1 VTRSE
6 IALLLGAAAARDR
19 RTVGE
24 TDVLAWHE
32 DLGDLDFADAREAVS
47 RHYRQSTD
55 WIMPAHVRQLVRV
68 IRDER
73 RTASAVKELPPG
85 PFEDDPERD
94 ERIRRNAARV
104 HQALA
109 QLAARRSIPPEP
121 AAGPVPAEAS
131 AEPTASDLIR
141 QRALDRA
148 RADRRGARA

>member
-6 IALLLGAAAARDR
+6 VALLLGAATARDR

-55 WIMPAHVRQLVRV
+55 WIMPGHIRQLVRV

-73 RTASAVKELPPG
+73 RAASAVKALPPG

-104 HQALA
+104 RQALA
-109 QLAARRSIPPEP
+109 QLAARRSIPAE
-121 AAGPVPAEAS
+121 PVPAETP

-148 RADRRGARA
+148 RADRRGARG